1 MLYKFGL
8 RGGERERINTG
19 NLYFFSSL
27 IPHPSSLVFAS
38 RATPGKGN
46 LEPFGVEPERKRLS
60 GTGRIPRLNR
70 TAVGREVQLMKF
82 ALVKSP

>member
-8 RGGERERINTG
+8 RRGERERINTG

-38 RATPGKGN
+38 RATPGKDSLGPSASSQHGSGC
-46 LEPFGVEPERKRLS
+46 LEQEESPS
-60 GTGRIPRLNR
+60 S
-70 TAVGREVQLMKF
+70 TAQR
-82 ALVKSP
+82 